1 MFKMLDVEKLARLKW
16 LGIVAG
22 VCLLLAVGYGFGA
35 AFSSKPAPKTVQ
47 KTTKKVKKQAGSE
60 LSQTYVKDF
69 LIAYFTKKDLG
80 ENRNRYLP
88 FMTEG
93 AYRQEVNKEEDP
105 GIKAYQGYV
114 VDSKLKNVISYIDE
128 ENKTVLVKVT
138 YTNTLLQKK
147 NNYEKAQ
154 TGVSNQSTLR
164 LTYAKV
170 DGRYLVSRIEPILIV
185 DTLNA
190 QQEAALQKQN
200 QTSTEEITEKGEQA
214 TND

>member
-1 MFKMLDVEKLARLKW
+1 M
-16 LGIVAG
+16 
-22 VCLLLAVGYGFGA
+22 
-35 AFSSKPAPKTVQ
+35 
-47 KTTKKVKKQAGSE
+47 E
-60 LSQTYVKDF
+60 LSQAYVKDF

-200 QTSTEEITEKGEQA
+200 QTSTEETTEKGEQA